1 MTAPTPPAAPP
12 PTAPGPRPVSL
23 RAGLRRLST
32 GLLAY
37 GAIGVILAVAG
48 LIAMLYVGNRVS
60 SLADATGERVEL
72 LIGTVEDSA
81 TVLKDAGSSAISFAA
96 TLERTPPT
104 IRQAASTIEGMR
116 GTMLTIQSQ
125 LGALSILGS
134 RPLGGVADQFG
145 QIAADLEGLDSRLD
159 LIATDLEDNKNKL
172 LANAASLTALGE
184 RLDEIADE
192 LRSGF
197 IQDSLDDVRLVIT
210 VLAFLLVAWTA
221 LPAVGALLFGWWLR
235 RELATPDSAW
245 DAV

>member
-1 MTAPTPPAAPP
+1 MTAPTPPVVPPPAAP
-12 PTAPGPRPVSL
+12 GPVSL

-32 GLLAY
+32 GLLVY
-37 GAIGVILAVAG
+37 GLIGIVLAVAG
-48 LIAMLYVGNRVS
+48 LLAMLYVGNRVG
-60 SLADATGERVEL
+60 SLAESTGERVEL

-81 TVLKDAGSSAISFAA
+81 TVLKDAGSTAISFAA

-104 IRQAASTIEGMR
+104 IRQAAGTIENMR
-116 GTMLTIQSQ
+116 QTMLTIQSQ

-145 QIAADLEGLDSRLD
+145 QVAADLEGLDSRLD
-159 LIATDLEDNKNKL
+159 LIATDLDDNKSKL

-184 RLDEIADE
+184 RLDDIADE

-210 VLAFLLVAWTA
+210 VLAFLFVAWTA
-221 LPAVGALLFGWWLR
+221 LPAVGALVFGWWLR
-235 RELATPDSAW
+235 LELVRPDTI
-245 DAV
+245 

>member
-1 MTAPTPPAAPP
+1 MVPP
-12 PTAPGPRPVSL
+12 PGAAEPRPVSL
-23 RAGLRRLST
+23 RPGLRRLST
-32 GLLAY
+32 GLLVY
-37 GAIGVILAVAG
+37 GTIGIVLAVAG
-48 LIAMLYVGNRVS
+48 LLAMLYVGNRVA
-60 SLADATGERVEL
+60 SLADSTGERVEL

-104 IRQAASTIEGMR
+104 VRQAADTIEGMR

-184 RLDEIADE
+184 RLDDIADE
-192 LRSGF
+192 IRSGF

-221 LPAVGALLFGWWLR
+221 LPAVGALLLGWWLR
-235 RELATPDSAW
+235 RELRTPDSAW